1 LTFLAIVTYDLSFEE
16 NRIVAAKICIPSHRQ
31 SGNSY
36 LQSKFEEGINMKH
49 RRMAVILVILAF
61 GWLAPLRSQELS
73 LTSQVIEKVLPNGL
87 KVLMV
92 KRPQAPLVRCIL
104 GYRVGSVNERP
115 GITGIS
121 HFHEHMMFKGTYSMG
136 IKPGTLAKDIEYD
149 RQIDALMD
157 QVVEE
162 ESKIKG
168 RDEAKIV
175 ALKKQVSDLI
185 TKQKAETIASEE
197 IWGAYQQAGG
207 TGINASTGNEMT
219 QYYVTL
225 PKNKLELYLAL
236 EADRLANPVFR
247 EFYSERDVITEER
260 RMGENQPGYF
270 FQEQLNAT
278 FYAASPYGWDVVGWM
293 SDISRVTKKEMTEY
307 REQFYRPDNATLVLV
322 GDVDPD
328 QVMPLVTKYFG
339 PLKSKGKSPRVR
351 TEEPSPE
358 YYRKTYGVGFK
369 PPYIEKRVYGRAA
382 TTPEVTIMFHMPPLW
397 HDDVAPLY
405 VLGRAMSVRTGKM
418 YLEMVLRDDHATSVS
433 AMASNSMYDGSF
445 EVGAMAK
452 EIKNE
457 TKIPI
462 DQLEKELWTYI
473 EDVKTKPVDP
483 QLLQRVKNSI
493 EAQYLQSLA
502 GTGIAGTL
510 ARMETAY
517 RWQFIEE
524 QFKSRMAVTA
534 DDLLRVAK
542 KYLNRDNSV
551 TGVLEREK

>member
-1 LTFLAIVTYDLSFEE
+1 MRQRVLVLTL
-16 NRIVAAKICIPSHRQ
+16 
-31 SGNSY
+31 
-36 LQSKFEEGINMKH
+36 
-49 RRMAVILVILAF
+49 VILVL
-61 GWLAPLRSQELS
+61 GGLAPLPGQEMS
-73 LTSQVIEKVLPNGL
+73 LTSQVIERVLPNGL

-104 GYRVGSVNERP
+104 AYRVGSVNERP

-136 IKPGTLAKDIEYD
+136 IKPGTLAKDMEYD

-157 QVVEE
+157 KEVEE
-162 ESKIKG
+162 QSKVKG
-168 RDEAKIV
+168 RDDAKIV

-185 TKQKAETIASEE
+185 AKQKAETIVSEE
-197 IWGAYQQAGG
+197 IWGAYQKAGG
-207 TGINASTGNEMT
+207 TAINASTGQEMT

-225 PKNKLELYLAL
+225 PRNKLELYLAL

-260 RMGENQPGYF
+260 RMAENSPGYF

-278 FYAASPYGWDVVGWM
+278 FYEASPYGWDVVGWM
-293 SDISRVTKKEMTEY
+293 SDISRVTKKEMIEY
-307 REQFYRPDNATLVLV
+307 RSQFYRPDNATLVLV
-322 GDVDPD
+322 GDVNPD
-328 QVMPLVTKYFG
+328 EVMPLVTKYFG
-339 PLKSKGKSPRVR
+339 PLKAKGRSPRVR

-358 YYRKTYGVGFK
+358 YYRRTVSPNFK
-369 PPYIEKRVYGRAA
+369 APYIEKRVYGRAA
-382 TTPEVTIMFHMPPLW
+382 AAPEVTVMFHVPPLW
-397 HDDVAPLY
+397 HDDLASLY
-405 VLGRAMSVRTGKM
+405 VLGRVMSARTGKM
-418 YLEMVLRDDHATSVS
+418 YLDMVLKDDHAAMVM

-445 EVGAMAK
+445 EVFATAK

-457 TKIPI
+457 PKVPL

-473 EDVKTKPVDP
+473 EDVKSNPVDA
-483 QLLQRVKNSI
+483 QVLQRVKNSI

-524 QFKSRMAVTA
+524 QFKQRMAVTQ
-534 DDLLRVAK
+534 DDLTRVAK
-542 KYLNRDNSV
+542 KYLTRDNSV